1 LDSLCILLAW
11 KSSPEPN
18 STAKPRASC
27 SLSNGYSTCT
37 AQCQTSFPLFMADL
51 VGLIASVLQLVNTV
65 AKTRDYIQVFRS
77 APHEQKE
84 LVLEVQ
90 NLGPLIRKLDERI
103 SDDEVHG
110 SDTIIQ
116 NFKDPPRQLETM
128 LERLAKK
135 LDSDG
140 IKKFSGRVT
149 WSLWGKEDVNETLG
163 AIERFKAR

>member
-1 LDSLCILLAW
+1 MPAVKRIQHL
-11 KSSPEPN
+11 
-18 STAKPRASC
+18 
-27 SLSNGYSTCT
+27 YSTVLDIF
-37 AQCQTSFPLFMADL
+37 SSLFMADL
-51 VGLIASVLQLVNTV
+51 VGLIASVLQLVDAV
-65 AKTRDYIQVFRS
+65 AKTRDYIQDFRN

-84 LVLEVQ
+84 LVLEIQ

-103 SDDEVHG
+103 SNDEAHG

-116 NFKDPPRQLETM
+116 NFKDPLRQLETM

-163 AIERFKAR
+163 AIERFKSSLTASLGMEISNSTQGMRTVAI